1 MVKQPSNDAE
11 EEKLM
16 MKIMVTKARTCDELF
31 ETTGVEQDHLRAA
44 IFKLELTNDE
54 EFIQLVQE
62 NDEIINK

>member
-1 MVKQPSNDAE
+1 M
-11 EEKLM
+11 
-16 MKIMVTKARTCDELF
+16 CDELF
-31 ETTGVEQDHLRAA
+31 DTTGVEQDHLRAA